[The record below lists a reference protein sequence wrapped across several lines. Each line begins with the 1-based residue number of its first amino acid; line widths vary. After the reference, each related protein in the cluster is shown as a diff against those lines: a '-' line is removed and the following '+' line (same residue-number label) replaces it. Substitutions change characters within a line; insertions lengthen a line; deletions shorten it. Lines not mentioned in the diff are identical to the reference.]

1 MSENGDAIFVVKRGI
16 PNVGVISLDQT
27 ACLLGKSPSASVV
40 IENPYIS
47 RRHAQVT
54 KGSDHF
60 EIRDLG
66 SKNGTFVNGTRVEEG
81 ACQRLHNGDQ
91 IELARGQVVLM
102 FQEWGSTATLPPT
115 EQASPDDLVVNPRS
129 RDVWVLGSILAPPL
143 SRKEFD
149 VLGLLYQRRGEAL
162 SKDEIAVVGWPERV
176 DGDVADQDIEQC
188 IRRLR
193 LRVEPVPSRPTRIL
207 TIRGYGYKLTLP

>member
-1 MSENGDAIFVVKRGI
+1 MSGNGDAIVVVKRGI
-16 PNVGVISLDQT
+16 PNVGVIPLDQN

-47 RRHAQVT
+47 RKHAQIT
-54 KGSDHF
+54 KGSETF
-60 EIRDLG
+60 EIQDLG
-66 SKNGTFVNGTRVEEG
+66 SKNGTFVNGARVEEG
-81 ACQRLHNGDQ
+81 VCKKLRNGDQ

-102 FQEWGSTATLPPT
+102 FQEWGVTSTLPPP
-115 EQASPDDLVVNPRS
+115 EQSAPDELVVNVRS
-129 RDVWVLGSILAPPL
+129 REVWVLGTVLGPPL

-149 VLGLLYQRRGEAL
+149 VLSLLYQRRGEAL
-162 SKDEIAVVGWPERV
+162 SKDEIAIAGWPERV

-193 LRVEPVPSRPTRIL
+193 LRVEPVPSRPTLIL
-207 TIRGYGYKLTLP
+207 TVRGYGYKLTPP